1 MYKEFYEL
9 REKPFSLTPDP
20 QYLYLSESHQAAIE
34 SLLYGI
40 HHRAGF
46 MVLAGDIGTGK
57 TTVCR
62 AILDQLDKNVKTAVI
77 FNSFLSEG
85 ELLKSIL
92 QDFGVP
98 PIKGSKKDRMDV
110 LNKFLVQRLSQG
122 ENVALIIDEAQNLS
136 TFVLELIRMLS
147 NLETDKEKMIQI
159 VLVGQLELEE
169 KLRSPKLK
177 QLTQR
182 IAIRHRLLPLT
193 RSETEGYIHQRL
205 TVAGARGRITFSKS
219 ALHEIYKFSK
229 GFPRLINLLCD
240 RALMAGFVDQSFH
253 INEEMVKKAKCSL
266 LGQEP
271 GTAFSHLW
279 VLLRRSILLPISLCR
294 IHLAR
299 SASTMLSSQESS
311 NSILKKI
318 EDIYLQISSAPD
330 PTISNIEAK
339 EPLKDFAEV
348 PEGGLSQ

>member
-40 HHRAGF
+40 HQRAGF

-57 TTVCR
+57 TTICR

-147 NLETDKEKMIQI
+147 NLETEKEKMIQI

-177 QLTQR
+177 QLNQR

-205 TVAGARGRITFSKS
+205 MVAGAQNRITFSKS
-219 ALHEIYKFSK
+219 ALHEIYEFSK
-229 GFPRLINLLCD
+229 GTPRLINLLCD
-240 RALMAGFVDQSFH
+240 RALMAAFVDQSFH
-253 INEEMVKKAKCSL
+253 INKEMVKKAKWSL
-266 LGQEP
+266 VEQEP
-271 GTAFSHLW
+271 GTAFSNLW
-279 VLLRRSILLPISLCR
+279 VLLRRSILLPISLCM
-294 IHLAR
+294 ILLAR
-299 SASTMLSSQESS
+299 SASTMLSSQESY

-348 PEGGLSQ
+348 PEGGLFQ

>member
-20 QYLYLSESHQAAIE
+20 QYLYLSEGHQAAIE

-40 HHRAGF
+40 HQRAGF

-57 TTVCR
+57 TTICR
-62 AILDQLDKNVKTAVI
+62 AVLDQLDKSVKTAVI
-77 FNSFLSEG
+77 FNPFLSEG

-92 QDFGVP
+92 QDFGVS
-98 PIKGSKKDRMDV
+98 PIKGSKKDHMDA
-110 LNKFLVQRLSQG
+110 LNRFLVQRLSQG

-147 NLETDKEKMIQI
+147 NLETEKEKMIQI

-177 QLTQR
+177 QLNQR

-193 RSETEGYIHQRL
+193 GSETEGYIHQRL
-205 TVAGARGRITFSKS
+205 MVAGARGRIAFSKS

-229 GFPRLINLLCD
+229 GTPRLINLLCD
-240 RALMAGFVDQSFH
+240 RALMAAFVDQSFH
-253 INEEMVKKAKCSL
+253 ISRKMVKRAKVSL
-266 LGQEP
+266 AGEEP
-271 GTAFSHLW
+271 AKGFSHFW
-279 VLLRRSILLPISLCR
+279 VLLGRSIRLPISLWMPYFR
-294 IHLAR
+294 R
-299 SASTMLSSQESS
+299 KVSTIVSSQESYDF
-311 NSILKKI
+311 ILKKI
-318 EDIYLQISSAPD
+318 EDIYLQIANRPD
-330 PTISNIEAK
+330 PTILKIEIP
-339 EPLKDFAEV
+339 EPMKDFAEV
-348 PEGGLSQ
+348 PERGLS